1 MKKCAKTY
9 SLALSCLIA
18 ATLAMTGCQTIAD
31 SKLGVVN
38 PTPAVTLPLADAT
51 LQNYRWQLVS
61 VTDLAGKPTKIELF
75 NQAKPLLV
83 SFDKQGR
90 VSFDNT
96 CNRMWGNYSL
106 THNNVLIKNIVST
119 RMMCMPESR
128 MAFDAAAPSTL
139 KGQFK
144 LTQDSKGTPMLTVT
158 DNSQISLF
166 KAIAN
171 KAIAK

>member
-1 MKKCAKTY
+1 MKKYAKTY
-9 SLALSCLIA
+9 SLALGCLIA
-18 ATLAMTGCQTIAD
+18 GTLAMTGCQTIAD
-31 SKLGVVN
+31 NNSRVVN
-38 PTPAVTLPLADAT
+38 PTQAVTLPLADAT
-51 LQNYRWQLVS
+51 LPNYRWQLVS
-61 VTDLAGKPTKIELF
+61 VTDLAGKPTKLELF

-83 SFDKQGR
+83 DFDKGR

-106 THNNVLIKNIVST
+106 TDANVLIKNIVST

-144 LTQDSKGTPMLTVT
+144 LTQDSKGTPMLSVT
-158 DNSQISLF
+158 DNNQISLF
-166 KAIAN
+166 KAIA
-171 KAIAK
+171 K

>member
-9 SLALSCLIA
+9 SLTLSCLIA
-18 ATLAMTGCQTIAD
+18 GTLAMTGCQTIAD
-31 SKLGVVN
+31 NNSRVVN
-38 PTPAVTLPLADAT
+38 PTQAVTLPLADAT

-61 VTDLAGKPTKIELF
+61 VTDLAGKPIKPELF

-83 SFDKQGR
+83 NFDKGR
-90 VSFDNT
+90 VSFENT

-128 MAFDAAAPSTL
+128 MAFDTAAPSTL
-139 KGQFK
+139 QGQFK
-144 LTQDSKGTPMLTVT
+144 LTQDSKGTLMLTVT
-158 DNSQISLF
+158 DNNQISLF
-166 KAIAN
+166 KAIA
-171 KAIAK
+171 K

>member
-9 SLALSCLIA
+9 ALALSCLIA
-18 ATLAMTGCQTIAD
+18 GTLAITGCQTIAG
-31 SKLGVVN
+31 SKSGMSN
-38 PTPAVTLPLADAT
+38 PTKAVTLPLADAT

-61 VTDLAGKPTKIELF
+61 VTDLAGKPTKLELF

-128 MAFDAAAPSTL
+128 MAFDTAAPSTL
-139 KGQFK
+139 NGQFK

-158 DNSQISLF
+158 DSNQISLF
-166 KAIAN
+166 KTV
-171 KAIAK
+171 AK

>member
-18 ATLAMTGCQTIAD
+18 GTLVMTGCQTITSAT
-31 SKLGVVN
+31 SGVIN
-38 PTPAVTLPLADAT
+38 PNQALTLPLADAT

-61 VTDLAGKPTKIELF
+61 VTDLSGKPTKPELF

-83 SFDKQGR
+83 SFDKGR

-128 MAFDAAAPSTL
+128 MAFDTAAPSTL
-139 KGQFK
+139 NGQFK
-144 LTQDSKGTPMLTVT
+144 LTQDNKGQPVLTVT
-158 DNSQISLF
+158 SVNQISIF
-166 KAIAN
+166 KTSIF
-171 KAIAK
+171 KPVAK

>member
-18 ATLAMTGCQTIAD
+18 GTLVITGCQTTTIAQ
-31 SKLGVVN
+31 SGVTN
-38 PTPAVTLPLADAT
+38 PTQAVTLPLADAT

-61 VTDLAGKPTKIELF
+61 VTDLAGKPTKPELF
-75 NQAKPLLV
+75 NQTKPLLV
-83 SFDKQGR
+83 SFDKGR

-106 THNNVLIKNIVST
+106 THDNVLIKNIVST
-119 RMMCMPESR
+119 RMMCMPKSR
-128 MAFDAAAPSTL
+128 MAFDTAAPSTL

-144 LTQDSKGTPMLTVT
+144 LTQNSKGTPMLTVT
-158 DNSQISLF
+158 DNNQISLF
-166 KAIAN
+166 KAIA
-171 KAIAK
+171 K

>member
-18 ATLAMTGCQTIAD
+18 GTLAMTGCQTIAD
-31 SKLGVVN
+31 SKSGMSN
-38 PTPAVTLPLADAT
+38 PTQAVTLPLADAT

-61 VTDLAGKPTKIELF
+61 VTDLAGKPTKPELF

-83 SFDKQGR
+83 SFDKGR

-139 KGQFK
+139 NGQFK
-144 LTQDSKGTPMLTVT
+144 LTQDTKGQPVLTVT
-158 DNSQISLF
+158 SVNQISIF
-166 KAIAN
+166 KSV
-171 KAIAK
+171 AK

>member
-1 MKKCAKTY
+1 MMKKCAKTY

-18 ATLAMTGCQTIAD
+18 GTLVMTGCQTITSAT
-31 SKLGVVN
+31 SGVIN
-38 PTPAVTLPLADAT
+38 PNQALTLPLADAT

-61 VTDLAGKPTKIELF
+61 VTDLAGKPTKPELF

-83 SFDKQGR
+83 SFDKGR

-106 THNNVLIKNIVST
+106 THDNVLIKNIVST

-139 KGQFK
+139 NGQFK
-144 LTQDSKGTPMLTVT
+144 LTQDTKGQPVLTVT
-158 DNSQISLF
+158 SVNQISIF
-166 KAIAN
+166 KPV
-171 KAIAK
+171 AK

>member
-1 MKKCAKTY
+1 MKKRAKTY

-18 ATLAMTGCQTIAD
+18 GTLVMTGCQTLAD
-31 SKLGVVN
+31 SKSGMSN
-38 PTPAVTLPLADAT
+38 PTQAVTLPLADAT

-61 VTDLAGKPTKIELF
+61 VTDLAGKPTKLELF

-83 SFDKQGR
+83 SFDKGR

-96 CNRMWGNYSL
+96 CNRMWGNYSM
-106 THNNVLIKNIVST
+106 THNIVLIKNIVST

-128 MAFDAAAPSTL
+128 MAFDTAAPSTL

-144 LTQDSKGTPMLTVT
+144 LTEDSRGTPMLTVT

-166 KAIAN
+166 KAIG
-171 KAIAK
+171 K

>member
-1 MKKCAKTY
+1 MKRCAKTY

-18 ATLAMTGCQTIAD
+18 GTLVITGCQTTTIAQ
-31 SKLGVVN
+31 SGVTN
-38 PTPAVTLPLADAT
+38 PTQTVTLPLADAT

-61 VTDLAGKPTKIELF
+61 VTDLAGKPTKLELF

-83 SFDKQGR
+83 SFDKGR

-106 THNNVLIKNIVST
+106 THDNVLIKNIVST
-119 RMMCMPESR
+119 RMMCLPESR

-139 KGQFK
+139 QGQFK
-144 LTQDSKGTPMLTVT
+144 LTQDTKGQPVLTVT
-158 DNSQISLF
+158 SVNQISIF
-166 KAIAN
+166 KSV
-171 KAIAK
+171 AK

>member
-1 MKKCAKTY
+1 MKKCAKIY
-9 SLALSCLIA
+9 LLALSCLIA
-18 ATLAMTGCQTIAD
+18 GTLVITGCQTIAD
-31 SKLGVVN
+31 SKSAMSN
-38 PTPAVTLPLADAT
+38 PTQAVTLPLADAT

-61 VTDLAGKPTKIELF
+61 VTDLAGKPTKLELF

-83 SFDKQGR
+83 SFDKGR

-139 KGQFK
+139 NGQFK
-144 LTQDSKGTPMLTVT
+144 LTQDSKGTLMLTVT
-158 DNSQISLF
+158 DNNQINLF
-166 KAIAN
+166 KAVD
-171 KAIAK
+171 K

>member
-1 MKKCAKTY
+1 MKRCAKTY

-18 ATLAMTGCQTIAD
+18 GTLVITGCQTTTIAQ
-31 SKLGVVN
+31 SGVTN
-38 PTPAVTLPLADAT
+38 PTQTVTLPLADAT

-61 VTDLAGKPTKIELF
+61 VTDLAGKPTKLELF

-83 SFDKQGR
+83 DFDKGR

-106 THNNVLIKNIVST
+106 TDANVLIKNIVST

>member
-18 ATLAMTGCQTIAD
+18 GTLAMTGCQSIAD
-31 SKLGVVN
+31 SKSRMSN
-38 PTPAVTLPLADAT
+38 PTQALTLPLADAT

-61 VTDLAGKPTKIELF
+61 VTDLAGKPTKPELF

-83 SFDKQGR
+83 SFDKGR

-106 THNNVLIKNIVST
+106 THNNVWIKNIVST

-139 KGQFK
+139 NGQFK
-144 LTQDSKGTPMLTVT
+144 LTQDTKGQPVLTVT
-158 DNSQISLF
+158 SVNQISIF
-166 KAIAN
+166 KSV
-171 KAIAK
+171 AK

>member
-1 MKKCAKTY
+1 MKRCAKIY

-18 ATLAMTGCQTIAD
+18 GTLAMTGCQTIAD
-31 SKLGVVN
+31 SKLGIVN
-38 PTPAVTLPLADAT
+38 PTQAVTLPLADAT

-61 VTDLAGKPTKIELF
+61 VTDLSGKPTKPELF

-83 SFDKQGR
+83 SFDKGR

-106 THNNVLIKNIVST
+106 THDNVWIKNIVST

-139 KGQFK
+139 NGQFK
-144 LTQDSKGTPMLTVT
+144 LTQDTKGQPVLTVT
-158 DNSQISLF
+158 SVNQISIF
-166 KAIAN
+166 KSV
-171 KAIAK
+171 AK

>member
-1 MKKCAKTY
+1 
-9 SLALSCLIA
+9 
-18 ATLAMTGCQTIAD
+18 MTGCQTIAD
-31 SKLGVVN
+31 SKSGMSN
-38 PTPAVTLPLADAT
+38 PTQALTLPLADAT

-61 VTDLAGKPTKIELF
+61 VTDFSGKPTKLELF

-83 SFDKQGR
+83 SFDKGR

-106 THNNVLIKNIVST
+106 THDNVLIKNIVST

-128 MAFDAAAPSTL
+128 MAFDAAVPSTL

-144 LTQDSKGTPMLTVT
+144 LTQDIKGQPVLTVT
-158 DNSQISLF
+158 SVNQISIF
-166 KAIAN
+166 KPV
-171 KAIAK
+171 AK

>member
-1 MKKCAKTY
+1 MKKWAKTY
-9 SLALSCLIA
+9 ALALSCLIA
-18 ATLAMTGCQTIAD
+18 GTLAMTGCQTIAD
-31 SKLGVVN
+31 SKSGMSN
-38 PTPAVTLPLADAT
+38 PTQAVTLPLADAT

-61 VTDLAGKPTKIELF
+61 VTDLAGKPTKLELF

-106 THNNVLIKNIVST
+106 THDNVLIKNIVST

-128 MAFDAAAPSTL
+128 MAFDTTAPSTL

-144 LTQDSKGTPMLTVT
+144 LTQNSKGTPMLTVT
-158 DNSQISLF
+158 DNNQISLF
-166 KAIAN
+166 KAIA
-171 KAIAK
+171 K

>member
-18 ATLAMTGCQTIAD
+18 ATLATTGCQTIAD
-31 SKLGVVN
+31 SKSGMSN
-38 PTPAVTLPLADAT
+38 PTQAVTLPLADAT

-61 VTDLAGKPTKIELF
+61 VTDLAGKPTKPELF

-83 SFDKQGR
+83 SFDKGR

-106 THNNVLIKNIVST
+106 THDNVLIKNIVST

-139 KGQFK
+139 QGQFK

-158 DNSQISLF
+158 SVNQISIF
-166 KAIAN
+166 KSV
-171 KAIAK
+171 AK

>member
-9 SLALSCLIA
+9 ALALSCLIA
-18 ATLAMTGCQTIAD
+18 GTLAITGCQTIAG
-31 SKLGVVN
+31 SKSGMSN
-38 PTPAVTLPLADAT
+38 PTQAVTLPLADAT

-61 VTDLAGKPTKIELF
+61 VTDLAGKPTKLELF

-128 MAFDAAAPSTL
+128 MAFDTAAPSTL
-139 KGQFK
+139 NGQFK

-158 DNSQISLF
+158 DSNQISLF
-166 KAIAN
+166 KTV
-171 KAIAK
+171 AK

>member
-18 ATLAMTGCQTIAD
+18 GTLAMTGCQTIAD
-31 SKLGVVN
+31 SKSGMSN
-38 PTPAVTLPLADAT
+38 PTQALTLPLADAT

-61 VTDLAGKPTKIELF
+61 VTDLAGKPTKPELF

-83 SFDKQGR
+83 SFDKGR

-106 THNNVLIKNIVST
+106 THDNVLIKNIVST

-139 KGQFK
+139 NGQFK
-144 LTQDSKGTPMLTVT
+144 LTQDTKGQPVLTVT
-158 DNSQISLF
+158 SVNQISIF
-166 KAIAN
+166 KSV
-171 KAIAK
+171 AK

>member
-18 ATLAMTGCQTIAD
+18 GTLVITGCQTIAD
-31 SKLGVVN
+31 SKSGMSN
-38 PTPAVTLPLADAT
+38 STQAVILPLADAT

-61 VTDLAGKPTKIELF
+61 VTDLAGKPTKPELF

-128 MAFDAAAPSTL
+128 MVFDAAAPSTL
-139 KGQFK
+139 QGQFK
-144 LTQDSKGTPMLTVT
+144 LTQNNKGEPMLTVT
-158 DNSQISLF
+158 DNNQISLF
-166 KAIAN
+166 KAV
-171 KAIAK
+171 AK

>member
-18 ATLAMTGCQTIAD
+18 GTLIITGCQTTTIAQ
-31 SKLGVVN
+31 SGVTN
-38 PTPAVTLPLADAT
+38 PTQAVTLPLADAT

-61 VTDLAGKPTKIELF
+61 VTDLAGKPTKLELF

-83 SFDKQGR
+83 GFDKQGR

-106 THNNVLIKNIVST
+106 THDNVLIKNIVST

-139 KGQFK
+139 QGQFK
-144 LTQDSKGTPMLTVT
+144 LTQNSNGIPMLTVT
-158 DNSQISLF
+158 DNNQISLF
-166 KAIAN
+166 KAIA
-171 KAIAK
+171 K

>member
-1 MKKCAKTY
+1 
-9 SLALSCLIA
+9 
-18 ATLAMTGCQTIAD
+18 MTGCQTIAD
-31 SKLGVVN
+31 SKLGIVN
-38 PTPAVTLPLADAT
+38 PTQAVTLPLADAT

-61 VTDLAGKPTKIELF
+61 VTDLAGKPTKPELF

-83 SFDKQGR
+83 SFDKGR

-128 MAFDAAAPSTL
+128 MAFDAAVPSTL

-144 LTQDSKGTPMLTVT
+144 LTQDIKGQPVLTVT
-158 DNSQISLF
+158 SVNQISIF
-166 KAIAN
+166 KPV
-171 KAIAK
+171 AK

>member
-18 ATLAMTGCQTIAD
+18 GTLAMTGCQTIAD
-31 SKLGVVN
+31 NNSRVVN
-38 PTPAVTLPLADAT
+38 PTQAVTLPLADAT

-61 VTDLAGKPTKIELF
+61 VTDLAGKPTKFELF

-83 SFDKQGR
+83 SFDKGR

-106 THNNVLIKNIVST
+106 TDANVLIKNIVST

-158 DNSQISLF
+158 DNSQINLF
-166 KAIAN
+166 KAVV
-171 KAIAK
+171 K

>member
-18 ATLAMTGCQTIAD
+18 GTLAMTGCQTIAD
-31 SKLGVVN
+31 SKSGMSN
-38 PTPAVTLPLADAT
+38 PTQALTLPLADAT

-61 VTDLAGKPTKIELF
+61 VTDLAGKPTKLELF
-75 NQAKPLLV
+75 NPAKPLLV
-83 SFDKQGR
+83 SFDKGR

-106 THNNVLIKNIVST
+106 THDNVLIKNIVST

-128 MAFDAAAPSTL
+128 MAYDAAAPSTL
-139 KGQFK
+139 NGQFK
-144 LTQDSKGTPMLTVT
+144 LTQDTKGQPVLTVT
-158 DNSQISLF
+158 SVNQISIF
-166 KAIAN
+166 KSV
-171 KAIAK
+171 AK

>member
-1 MKKCAKTY
+1 MKRCAKIY

-18 ATLAMTGCQTIAD
+18 GTLAMTGCQTIAD
-31 SKLGVVN
+31 NNSRVVN
-38 PTPAVTLPLADAT
+38 PTQAVTLPLADAT

-61 VTDLAGKPTKIELF
+61 VTDLAGKPTKLELF

-83 SFDKQGR
+83 DFDKGR

-106 THNNVLIKNIVST
+106 TDANILIKNIVST

-139 KGQFK
+139 QGQFK
-144 LTQDSKGTPMLTVT
+144 LTQDSKGEPMLSVT
-158 DNSQISLF
+158 DNNQISLF
-166 KAIAN
+166 KAV
-171 KAIAK
+171 AK

>member
-18 ATLAMTGCQTIAD
+18 GTLAMTGCQTIAD
-31 SKLGVVN
+31 SKSGMSN
-38 PTPAVTLPLADAT
+38 PTQALTLPLADAT

-61 VTDLAGKPTKIELF
+61 VTDLAGKPTKLELF
-75 NQAKPLLV
+75 NPAKPLLV
-83 SFDKQGR
+83 SFDKGR

-106 THNNVLIKNIVST
+106 THDNVLIKNIVST

-139 KGQFK
+139 NGQFK
-144 LTQDSKGTPMLTVT
+144 LTQDTKGQPVLTVT
-158 DNSQISLF
+158 SVNQISIF
-166 KAIAN
+166 KSV
-171 KAIAK
+171 AK

>member
-18 ATLAMTGCQTIAD
+18 GTLAMTGCQTIAD
-31 SKLGVVN
+31 SKSRIVN
-38 PTPAVTLPLADAT
+38 PIQAVTLPLADAT

-61 VTDLAGKPTKIELF
+61 VTDFSGKPTKLELF
-75 NQAKPLLV
+75 NPAKPLLV
-83 SFDKQGR
+83 SFDKGR

-106 THNNVLIKNIVST
+106 THDNVLIKNIVST

-128 MAFDAAAPSTL
+128 MAFDTAAPSTL
-139 KGQFK
+139 NGQFK
-144 LTQDSKGTPMLTVT
+144 LTQDTKGQPVLTVT
-158 DNSQISLF
+158 SVNQISIF
-166 KAIAN
+166 KSV
-171 KAIAK
+171 AK